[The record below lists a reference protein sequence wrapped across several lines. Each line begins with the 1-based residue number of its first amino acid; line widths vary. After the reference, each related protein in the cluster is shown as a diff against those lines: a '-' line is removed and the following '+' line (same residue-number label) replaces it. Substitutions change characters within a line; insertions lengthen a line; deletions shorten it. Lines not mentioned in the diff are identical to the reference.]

1 MQAEFFVVGWMML
14 RPVILLIL
22 AVFLA
27 LTATSAVQADVDTRL
42 IDEVRGK
49 QVLTNEDLQIIDDFL
64 RDAIRDLLRTRDFT
78 SVAKTRTIILNRRST
93 QTQYIRQ
100 FSESAYNYISSGL
113 QQAEQLSEERK
124 FKVVLNLLILID
136 GLEDPRIVELA
147 MERLDSENKAIRY
160 WAVRSVTNPNLLG
173 KFNPDSAEASL
184 FISRV
189 AERLK
194 PLANSSG
201 PEIVTLMAE
210 FTAKSDI
217 EQCEQLLLQIAD
229 TRIGMYADWKVES
242 ALVDGAILKLLSRK
256 ITSSSPLGAGSA
268 RPAFARRFAQLYSYA
283 IQRYIKGREV
293 LSDVAKGQLASV
305 LVETEDKCVSELLGV
320 PQSTMKRAVERDDY
334 SGLLQEHDRLLGG
347 TSGVGQLLLKLKFDY
362 GSNNGGDRSAPLV
375 LPEPPKT
382 RTSQ

>member
-1 MQAEFFVVGWMML
+1 ML

-27 LTATSAVQADVDTRL
+27 LTVTSAVQADVDTRL

-49 QVLTNEDLQIIDDFL
+49 QVLTNKDLQIIDDFL

-93 QTQYIRQ
+93 QAQYVRR
-100 FSESAYNYISSGL
+100 FSESAYKYISSGL
-113 QQAEQLSEERK
+113 EQTEQLSEERK

-136 GLEDPRIVELA
+136 GLEDPRVAELA

-160 WAVRSVTNPNLLG
+160 WAVRSVTNPNLLQ

-194 PLANSSG
+194 PLVNSSG
-201 PEIVTLMAE
+201 PEIATLMAE
-210 FTAKSDI
+210 FAAESDI
-217 EQCEQLLLQIAD
+217 EQCDQLLLQIAD
-229 TRIGMYADWKVES
+229 TRIGMYADWTVEY
-242 ALVDGAILKLLSRK
+242 ALMDGAILKLLSKK
-256 ITSSSPLGAGSA
+256 ITSSLGASSA
-268 RPAFARRFAQLYSYA
+268 RHVFAIRFAQLYSYA

-320 PQSTMKRAVERDDY
+320 PQSTMKRAIERDDY
-334 SGLLQEHDRLLGG
+334 SGLLQEHDRLLGS
-347 TSGVGQLLLKLKFDY
+347 TSGAGQLLVKLKFDY
-362 GSNNGGDRSAPLV
+362 GPNSGDNRSAPLV
-375 LPEPPKT
+375 LPEPP
-382 RTSQ
+382 SG

>member
-1 MQAEFFVVGWMML
+1 MV
-14 RPVILLIL
+14 RPIILFTLI
-22 AVFLA
+22 VFLA
-27 LTATSAVQADVDTRL
+27 LTATSAVQADVDTRP
-42 IDEVRGK
+42 IDEVREK

-93 QTQYIRQ
+93 QTQYVRQ
-100 FSESAYNYISSGL
+100 FSESAYKYISSGL

-160 WAVRSVTNPNLLG
+160 WAVRSVTNPNLLR

-210 FTAKSDI
+210 FAAKSDI

-229 TRIGMYADWKVES
+229 TRIGMYADWTVEY
-242 ALVDGAILKLLSRK
+242 ALMDGAILKLLSKK
-256 ITSSSPLGAGSA
+256 ITSSSPLGASSA

-320 PQSTMKRAVERDDY
+320 PQSTMKRAIERDDY
-334 SGLLQEHDRLLGG
+334 SGLLQEHNRLLGG
-347 TSGVGQLLLKLKFDY
+347 TSGAGQLLLKLKFDY
-362 GSNNGGDRSAPLV
+362 GTNNGGNRSVPLV
-375 LPEPPKT
+375 LSEPPN
-382 RTSQ
+382 R

>member
-1 MQAEFFVVGWMML
+1 MV
-14 RPVILLIL
+14 RPIILFTLI
-22 AVFLA
+22 VFLA
-27 LTATSAVQADVDTRL
+27 LTATSAVQADVDTRP
-42 IDEVRGK
+42 IDEVREK

-93 QTQYIRQ
+93 QTQYVRQ
-100 FSESAYNYISSGL
+100 FSESAYKYISSGL

-210 FTAKSDI
+210 FAAKSDI

-229 TRIGMYADWKVES
+229 TRIGMYADWTVEY
-242 ALVDGAILKLLSRK
+242 ALMDGAILKLLSKK
-256 ITSSSPLGAGSA
+256 ITSSSPLGASSA

-347 TSGVGQLLLKLKFDY
+347 TSGVGQLLLNLKFDY
-362 GSNNGGDRSAPLV
+362 GTNNGGNRSAPLV
-375 LPEPPKT
+375 LSEPPKT